1 MKIAVL
7 GAGNGGQAL
16 AGYLSL
22 KGFPVA
28 LFNRS
33 EERISYIKKKK
44 GIQLCGLINEFVPV
58 DTITTDMKE
67 AVTGAG
73 LIMVVVPAQAHKFI
87 ACKCA
92 PYLSE
97 GQIIVLNP
105 GRTGGAMEFRN
116 TLLQCGIKKR
126 IYLAEAQTFL
136 FVSRALDKTV
146 RISGI
151 KNSVP
156 VAALP
161 SCDTDKVVSVL
172 HRVHESFE
180 KANNVLE
187 TSLGNIGAIFH
198 PSTML
203 FNIGRIES
211 NREFSYYYEGI
222 TPQIARFLERVDKER
237 QSIARKLKTNTF
249 SACQWLKR
257 AYSAQGDSLYE
268 LIQDNGK
275 YRGVGSPTSLL
286 HRYILEDIPTGLVP
300 MSSIAHH
307 LGILTPVIDHVVG
320 ICSQLY
326 GTDFRKIGR
335 TVDSLGLANKD
346 RDEIIDYV
354 SGVNA

>member
-1 MKIAVL
+1 MKIAIL

-22 KGFPVA
+22 KGFSIA

-33 EERISYIKKKK
+33 EERISYIKKKR
-44 GIQLCGLINEFVPV
+44 GIQLCGLVNEFAPIEI
-58 DTITTDMKE
+58 ITTHMKE
-67 AVTGAG
+67 VIEGAE
-73 LIMVVVPAQAHKFI
+73 LIMVVVPAQAHKYI
-87 ACKCA
+87 AQKCA
-92 PYLSE
+92 PYLE
-97 GQIIVLNP
+97 DGQIIVLNP
-105 GRTGGAMEFRN
+105 GRTGGALEFRN
-116 TLLQCGIKKR
+116 TLIQHGMKKR

-136 FVSRALDKTV
+136 FVSRALETTV

-151 KNSVP
+151 KNAVP

-161 SCDTDKVVSVL
+161 ACDTDRVVQML
-172 HRVHESFE
+172 QQVHESFE
-180 KANNVLE
+180 RAHNVLE

-198 PSTML
+198 PTTML

-211 NREFSYYYEGI
+211 NRQFQYYYEGI
-222 TPQIARFLERVDKER
+222 TPQIARFLERIDNER
-237 QSIARKLKTNTF
+237 QSIAKELRIDSP

-257 AYSAQGDSLYE
+257 VYSAQGDSLYE

-300 MSSIAHH
+300 MSSMGCH
-307 LGILTPVIDHVVG
+307 LGIKSSAIDHVVG

-326 GTDFRKIGR
+326 GIDFKEIGR
-335 TVDSLGLANKD
+335 TVDNLGLSHKTP
-346 RDEIIDYV
+346 DEIIEYV
-354 SGVNA
+354 SGENA

>member
-1 MKIAVL
+1 MKIAIL

-16 AGYLSL
+16 AGYLST

-33 EERISYIKKKK
+33 EKRISYIKKKK
-44 GIQLCGLINEFVPV
+44 GIQLCGLVNEFATI
-58 DTITTDMKE
+58 DTITTDMKKVIE
-67 AVTGAG
+67 GAD
-73 LIMVVVPAQAHKFI
+73 LIMVVVPAQGHKYI
-87 ACKCA
+87 ARKCA
-92 PYLSE
+92 PHLSD

-116 TLLQCGIKKR
+116 TLLQCGMKKR

-136 FVSRALDKTV
+136 FVSRAFEKEV

-156 VAALP
+156 IAALP
-161 SCDTDKVVSVL
+161 ACDTDTVVRVL
-172 HRVHESFE
+172 QQVHESFE
-180 KANNVLE
+180 KAENVME

-198 PSTML
+198 PTTML

-211 NREFSYYYEGI
+211 NSQFSYYYEGI
-222 TPQIARFLERVDKER
+222 TPQIARFLEQIDKER
-237 QSIARKLKTNTF
+237 QSVASELNINSP
-249 SACQWLKR
+249 SACQWLQKVYN
-257 AYSAQGDSLYE
+257 AKGKSLYE

-300 MSSIAHH
+300 MSSIGHH
-307 LGILTPVIDHVVG
+307 LGIQTRVIDHVVG

-326 GTDFRKIGR
+326 GINFRKVGR
-335 TVDSLGLANKD
+335 TVDSLGLADKK
-346 RDEIIDYV
+346 RDEILDHI
-354 SGVNA
+354 SGEYA